1 MLDARKVVDQLDSVK
16 EALAKRGFED
26 DALLERLTKT
36 AAARR
41 SSITELEAMRKQ
53 LNDASSAMSKIA
65 DKKSPE
71 FQAKREE
78 LRTLGDSIKGFE
90 AKAAAF
96 DEELEQILLSVPN
109 LPHPTVPVGSDE
121 TANTVVRVVGQKPEL
136 AFAPKDHV
144 DLGVSLGIV
153 DFDRAVKISGARFSV
168 LRGAGAKLE
177 RALIQF
183 MLDTHS
189 NEHGYE
195 EVWTPVLVKD
205 SALRGTGQLPKFEK
219 DLFKIAEHEA
229 LASEPDAEPRKL
241 YLVPTAEVSVTN
253 LHSDEI
259 FEPGALP
266 VTYTAY
272 TACFRSEAGSY
283 GRDTR
288 GLIRQHQFDKVEL
301 VRFCAP
307 DDGESELEKLL
318 SHAEAILQ
326 KLGLHYRVVHLCTG
340 DMGFS
345 SQKTYDL
352 EVWLPGQNAY
362 REISSCSWFGDF
374 QARRLKT
381 RFRADAKAK
390 PQLVHTL
397 NGSGLAVGRTLVAIL
412 EQYQQADGTVIVPE
426 ALRPYLGG
434 LAVVAPNPA
443 KR

>member
-1 MLDARKVVDQLDSVK
+1 MLDVRKVVDQLDAVK
-16 EALAKRGFED
+16 EGLGKRGFSD
-26 DALLERLTKT
+26 VALLDRMTQV
-36 AAARR
+36 AASRR
-41 SSITELEAMRKQ
+41 ASITELESARKQ
-53 LNDASSAMSKIA
+53 LNDASAAMAKIA

-71 FQAKREE
+71 FQAKRDE
-78 LRTLGDSIKGFE
+78 LRSLGDAIKE
-90 AKAAAF
+90 LETKATSF
-96 DEELEQILLSVPN
+96 DAELEQILLAVPN
-109 LPHPTVPVGSDE
+109 VPHASVPVGADE
-121 TANTVVRVVGQKPEL
+121 SANPVVRVVGDKPTYG
-136 AFAPKDHV
+136 FAPKDHV
-144 DLGVSLGIV
+144 DLGLGLGIV

-219 DLFKIAEHEA
+219 DLFRIAENEE
-229 LASEPDAEPRKL
+229 LANEPDAEPRKL

-253 LHSDEI
+253 LHADEI
-259 FEPGALP
+259 FEPGQLP

-307 DDGESELEKLL
+307 DDGEAELEKLT
-318 SHAEAILQ
+318 SHAESILK
-326 KLGLHYRVVHLCTG
+326 KLGLHYRVIHLCTG
-340 DMGFS
+340 DMGFA

-352 EVWLPGQNAY
+352 EVWLPGQDAF

-381 RFRADAKAK
+381 RYRADAKAK

-412 EQYQQADGTVIVPE
+412 EQYQQADGSVAVPE

-434 LAVVAPNPA
+434 LAVIAP